1 MSEETPVIRFFR
13 GSKPIGVVA
22 VVPNAPILEMAEIA
36 GVQIPTNCTSGTCG
50 TCLVTLREGEVD
62 LPEELPPGL
71 DDELVE
77 LGGTLTCCINP
88 KGSCDIDVIPPAW

>member
-1 MSEETPVIRFFR
+1 MSEDTPVIRFFR

-22 VVPNAPILEMAEIA
+22 IVPDAPILEMAEIA
-36 GVQIPTNCTSGTCG
+36 GVEIPSNCTSGTCG
-50 TCLVTLREGEVD
+50 TCLVKLRGGEVD

-77 LGGTLTCCINP
+77 LGLSLIH
-88 KGSCDIDVIPPAW
+88 I